1 MRIYCDIEKTPAAC
15 GKSGGLSCARA
26 FDYTECENPV
36 LPAVAFFRADLAKPG
51 IFAAFPGRRGVS
63 AFTRARVFFTR
74 AAYAGFPPCPPAM
87 GRGGRRGGGEIFA
100 RQVAFPKTRRARCKN
115 ARKKS
120 CGNACEK
127 RLRNLPARANANV
140 NAVAHFCSR
149 IRARSECLRGSL
161 LSYVGEYE
169 LLRESGV

>member
-36 LPAVAFFRADLAKPG
+36 LPAPAFFRADLAKSG

-63 AFTRARVFFTR
+63 GLARARFF
-74 AAYAGFPPCPPAM
+74 YADCLCGISTLPSGNGARRPA
-87 GRGGRRGGGEIFA
+87 GRGEIFA
-100 RQVAFPKTRRARCKN
+100 RQVAFPKARRARCKN
-115 ARKKS
+115 ARKKN

>member
-1 MRIYCDIEKTPAAC
+1 MRKPRFTGGCVLSRGLGEVGNFC
-15 GKSGGLSCARA
+15 GVFREARR
-26 FDYTECENPV
+26 FRFSPR
-36 LPAVAFFRADLAKPG
+36 PRFF
-51 IFAAFPGRRGVS
+51 
-63 AFTRARVFFTR
+63 
-74 AAYAGFPPCPPAM
+74 YAGCLCGISALPSGNGARRPA
-87 GRGGRRGGGEIFA
+87 GRGEIFA
-100 RQVAFPKTRRARCKN
+100 RQVAFPKARRARCKN
-115 ARKKS
+115 ARKKN